1 MTANLLAVLRFLRAC
16 CVRASH
22 SRRLLDERLPKRWKR
37 NQACPAIAELV
48 IEIISP
54 EQAMKEIEEA
64 E

>member
-1 MTANLLAVLRFLRAC
+1 
-16 CVRASH
+16 VRASH

-37 NQACPAIAELV
+37 NQACPAIPDLV
-48 IEIISP
+48 IEIIYP